1 MFGFIFSLI
10 FGHFGSRIG
19 LKVLYCMGT
28 VVSGT
33 CGILFGCL
41 AYIQDSRLF
50 IGLSYILW
58 CYEAKLLVVQISDSI
73 FCRSIQGA
81 AEAASDAA
89 IVGIF
94 LAIFPNW
101 TASIASLTE
110 TSVGLGNTLG
120 GKGNIK
126 LEETWPRNII
136 LFRPSTWIIPTH
148 VGWLPPPILLCGL
161 QYRHIVNF
169 YNSHH
174 AKHKY

>member
-120 GKGNIK
+120 GKGIIK
-126 LEETWPRNII
+126 LEETWPPNII
-136 LFRPSTWIIPTH
+136 LF
-148 VGWLPPPILLCGL
+148 
-161 QYRHIVNF
+161 
-169 YNSHH
+169 
-174 AKHKY
+174 

>member
-73 FCRSIQGA
+73 FAGQFKEQQRQH
-81 AEAASDAA
+81 
-89 IVGIF
+89 
-94 LAIFPNW
+94 
-101 TASIASLTE
+101 LT
-110 TSVGLGNTLG
+110 
-120 GKGNIK
+120 
-126 LEETWPRNII
+126 
-136 LFRPSTWIIPTH
+136 
-148 VGWLPPPILLCGL
+148 LPLLV
-161 QYRHIVNF
+161 YF
-169 YNSHH
+169 
-174 AKHKY
+174 